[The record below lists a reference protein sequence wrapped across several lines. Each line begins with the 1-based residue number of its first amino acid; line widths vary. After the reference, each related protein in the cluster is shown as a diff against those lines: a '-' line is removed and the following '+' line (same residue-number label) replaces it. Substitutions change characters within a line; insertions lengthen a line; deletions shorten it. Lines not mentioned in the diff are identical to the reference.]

1 MKKNVLLI
9 CFCVFLSSLVMS
21 GCGST
26 SKLTPG
32 SQGVVAQFD
41 DLAQKLLQ
49 PAKKGGKATY
59 AFLDFATDEK
69 NVLVERYITDAL
81 TEAVFNTGSV
91 KIIER
96 IYIEKI
102 LNEQMFQAS
111 GYISDDTAASI
122 GNAIG
127 AEYVC
132 YGTIKDIG
140 EDYIVYACVVDVES
154 AEICAM
160 SRATIKKDEYLA
172 KIAVKGTAAVSK
184 TEITPKTGADS
195 KSPAKKNQAKSLWT
209 CIRNQNDFDG
219 CTVYTFTCTCS
230 DGAALFFGYEKRDNP
245 LESKVRACQAYTNSF
260 GHEVDIK
267 LENGTVAHKKLEY
280 NFGWGKL
287 WYYKTGTVKVSENAE
302 SYKIYSANASDSK
315 EFFNYYK
322 NNDVIRIRETYSGD
336 IHSFQTA
343 GFMDILSTYGI
354 TEKEILDALTNE
366 GF

>member
-1 MKKNVLLI
+1 MKKTALFI
-9 CFCVFLSSLVMS
+9 CVWMFFTALVMS

-26 SKLTPG
+26 AKVTPG
-32 SQGVVAQFD
+32 SQGFVAQFD
-41 DLAQKLLQ
+41 DIAQKLLQ
-49 PAKKGGKATY
+49 PAKKGAKATY

-102 LNEQMFQAS
+102 LNEQRFQAS

-132 YGTIKDIG
+132 YGTIKDVG
-140 EDYIVYACVVDVES
+140 ENCIVYARVVDVES

-160 SRATIKKDEYLA
+160 SRATIKKDEYLS
-172 KIAVKGTAAVSK
+172 KIAVTGALAASR
-184 TEITPKTGADS
+184 TEVPVKAVADS
-195 KSPAKKNQAKSLWT
+195 KPPVKKNQVKSLWT
-209 CIRNQNDFDG
+209 CIKNQNDFDG

-245 LESKVRACQAYTNSF
+245 LESKVRACQAYTNGF
-260 GHEVDIK
+260 GNEVDVK
-267 LENGTVAHKKLEY
+267 LENGGVVHKKLEY
-280 NFGWGKL
+280 NYGRGKR
-287 WYYKTGTVKVSENAE
+287 WYYKTGTVKVSENAD
-302 SYKIYSANASDSK
+302 SYRVYSANASDSK
-315 EFFNYYK
+315 EFYNYYK
-322 NNDVIRIRETYSGD
+322 NNEVIRIRETYSGD
-336 IHSFQTA
+336 IHTFQTA
-343 GFMDILSTYGI
+343 GFMDVLSKYGI